1 MNSVFSHCVFQDSD
15 AVLNGLKPWCR
26 FQHRLKTV
34 VRCCT
39 GFVLCCLG
47 CGVLLYSSLIFA
59 DALTVTG
66 SNDFSEIYG
75 RLVGWIKGDL
85 GRTLSISF
93 VLIGLA
99 YGMARNSL
107 IGFATGVGAAVGLQ
121 VTPTIINSIFG
132 L

>member
-1 MNSVFSHCVFQDSD
+1 MY
-15 AVLNGLKPWCR
+15 
-26 FQHRLKTV
+26 
-34 VRCCT
+34 
-39 GFVLCCLG
+39 
-47 CGVLLYSSLIFA
+47 VLLADRPPLVMKLQKLMVSLAPLIILSLLPQELQA
-59 DALTVTG
+59 ANPVNVTG
-66 SNDFSEIYG
+66 STDFAEIYG

>member
-1 MNSVFSHCVFQDSD
+1 MSAQSFFS
-15 AVLNGLKPWCR
+15 LKQQQWMW
-26 FQHRLKTV
+26 
-34 VRCCT
+34 
-39 GFVLCCLG
+39 
-47 CGVLLYSSLIFA
+47 LLATMIILSLLPPELQAA
-59 DALTVTG
+59 DPVKATG
-66 SNDFSEIYG
+66 SSDFAEIYG

-132 L
+132 I

>member
-1 MNSVFSHCVFQDSD
+1 MCSFLFYHQNKEFGLLSRKQILQIKRIFKTVLRSGVFALVVFSPLLWAEGVS
-15 AVLNGLKPWCR
+15 V
-26 FQHRLKTV
+26 
-34 VRCCT
+34 T
-39 GFVLCCLG
+39 GG
-47 CGVLLYSSLIFA
+47 NDFA
-59 DALTVTG
+59 D
-66 SNDFSEIYG
+66 IYG

-85 GRTLSISF
+85 GRTLSIAF

-99 YGMARNSL
+99 YGMARQSL

>member
-1 MNSVFSHCVFQDSD
+1 MGYALFFD
-15 AVLNGLKPWCR
+15 ASPESTSLFTTHW
-26 FQHRLKTV
+26 V
-34 VRCCT
+34 VPLAT
-39 GFVLCCLG
+39 LIILF
-47 CGVLLYSSLIFA
+47 LLPPELQAA
-59 DALTVTG
+59 DPIKVTG

>member
-1 MNSVFSHCVFQDSD
+1 MCSFLLFSYACDTVFWRRKQFLHSQ
-15 AVLNGLKPWCR
+15 AL
-26 FQHRLKTV
+26 LKTV
-34 VRCCT
+34 LQFCALSL
-39 GFVLCCLG
+39 VLFAPLLWAE
-47 CGVLLYSSLIFA
+47 GVVIS
-59 DALTVTG
+59 G
-66 SNDFSEIYG
+66 SNDFADIYG

-85 GRTLSISF
+85 GRTLSIAF

-99 YGMARNSL
+99 YGMARQSL

>member
-1 MNSVFSHCVFQDSD
+1 MNYLSAPYLQTFSIKQQHWMMSLATLV
-15 AVLNGLKPWCR
+15 VLSLLPPEL
-26 FQHRLKTV
+26 QAADPV
-34 VRCCT
+34 V
-39 GFVLCCLG
+39 
-47 CGVLLYSSLIFA
+47 A
-59 DALTVTG
+59 TG
-66 SNDFSEIYG
+66 SGDFSEIYG

>member
-1 MNSVFSHCVFQDSD
+1 MNSLPITWQPILSIKQ
-15 AVLNGLKPWCR
+15 
-26 FQHRLKTV
+26 QHWMMSLATLV
-34 VRCCT
+34 I
-39 GFVLCCLG
+39 LC
-47 CGVLLYSSLIFA
+47 LLPPELQAANPINA
-59 DALTVTG
+59 TG
-66 SNDFSEIYG
+66 SSDFAEIYG

>member
-1 MNSVFSHCVFQDSD
+1 MNYPNLNVCMPVARNLNYGCMALLAALVILGLLMPDVYAADS
-15 AVLNGLKPWCR
+15 LP
-26 FQHRLKTV
+26 
-34 VRCCT
+34 
-39 GFVLCCLG
+39 
-47 CGVLLYSSLIFA
+47 
-59 DALTVTG
+59 VTG
-66 SNDFSEIYG
+66 KNDFAEIYG

-132 L
+132 I

>member
-1 MNSVFSHCVFQDSD
+1 MLQT
-15 AVLNGLKPWCR
+15 AAILILA
-26 FQHRLKTV
+26 
-34 VRCCT
+34 
-39 GFVLCCLG
+39 
-47 CGVLLYSSLIFA
+47 LLSPELWAA
-59 DALTVTG
+59 DTLTVTG

>member
-1 MNSVFSHCVFQDSD
+1 MTYF
-15 AVLNGLKPWCR
+15 LN
-26 FQHRLKTV
+26 
-34 VRCCT
+34 
-39 GFVLCCLG
+39 
-47 CGVLLYSSLIFA
+47 SSLPITSMPTLSLKQPRWMIPMATIVILCLLPPELQAA
-59 DALTVTG
+59 DPVKVTG
-66 SNDFSEIYG
+66 SGDFSEIYG

>member
-1 MNSVFSHCVFQDSD
+1 MY
-15 AVLNGLKPWCR
+15 
-26 FQHRLKTV
+26 
-34 VRCCT
+34 
-39 GFVLCCLG
+39 
-47 CGVLLYSSLIFA
+47 LLLADRPQLVMKLQKLMVSLAPLIILSLLPQELQA
-59 DALTVTG
+59 ANPVNVTG
-66 SNDFSEIYG
+66 STDFAEIYG

>member
-1 MNSVFSHCVFQDSD
+1 MYIFLFPKKYCIDEK
-15 AVLNGLKPWCR
+15 LL
-26 FQHRLKTV
+26 LKTV
-34 VRCCT
+34 LRSCAVALML
-39 GFVLCCLG
+39 FAP
-47 CGVLLYSSLIFA
+47 LLWAEGLVI
-59 DALTVTG
+59 TG
-66 SNDFSEIYG
+66 SHDFSEIYG

>member
-1 MNSVFSHCVFQDSD
+1 MNSLPLTDLQTFTIKQ
-15 AVLNGLKPWCR
+15 
-26 FQHRLKTV
+26 QHWMLSLATLIILSLLPPEVQAADPV
-34 VRCCT
+34 VP
-39 GFVLCCLG
+39 
-47 CGVLLYSSLIFA
+47 
-59 DALTVTG
+59 TG
-66 SNDFSEIYG
+66 STDFAEIYA

-85 GRTLSISF
+85 GRTLSIAF

>member
-1 MNSVFSHCVFQDSD
+1 M
-15 AVLNGLKPWCR
+15 KPLSMLML
-26 FQHRLKTV
+26 HLRLIQPHQVT
-34 VRCCT
+34 RRLT
-39 GFVLCCLG
+39 DRHHLFVSL
-47 CGVLLYSSLIFA
+47 LLYALAILLCSLSLEIWAA
-59 DALTVTG
+59 DPIKVTG
-66 SNDFSEIYG
+66 TNDFSEIYG

>member
-1 MNSVFSHCVFQDSD
+1 MYFFSRTYQLAYRLLPFHW
-15 AVLNGLKPWCR
+15 VLSLAT
-26 FQHRLKTV
+26 L
-34 VRCCT
+34 
-39 GFVLCCLG
+39 VLF
-47 CGVLLYSSLIFA
+47 SLITPELQAA
-59 DALTVTG
+59 DPVKITG
-66 SNDFSEIYG
+66 STDFAEIYG

>member
-1 MNSVFSHCVFQDSD
+1 MYSLSCFNCSQPSFERHLYQQRLMMQWATVLILALLSPELL
-15 AVLNGLKPWCR
+15 AVDP
-26 FQHRLKTV
+26 
-34 VRCCT
+34 
-39 GFVLCCLG
+39 
-47 CGVLLYSSLIFA
+47 I
-59 DALTVTG
+59 TVTG

-99 YGMARNSL
+99 YGMARSSL

>member
-1 MNSVFSHCVFQDSD
+1 MNSLPITWQPRLSIKQ
-15 AVLNGLKPWCR
+15 
-26 FQHRLKTV
+26 QHWMMSLATLV
-34 VRCCT
+34 I
-39 GFVLCCLG
+39 LS
-47 CGVLLYSSLIFA
+47 LLPPELQAANPINA
-59 DALTVTG
+59 TG
-66 SNDFSEIYG
+66 SSDFAEIYG

-107 IGFATGVGAAVGLQ
+107 IGFATGVVAAVGLQ

>member
-1 MNSVFSHCVFQDSD
+1 MCRFLVFSHNGES
-15 AVLNGLKPWCR
+15 VLSSRKQILCY
-26 FQHRLKTV
+26 QHFLKTV
-34 VRCCT
+34 LPSCAFALIV
-39 GFVLCCLG
+39 FSPLLWAD
-47 CGVLLYSSLIFA
+47 GVVI
-59 DALTVTG
+59 TG

>member
-1 MNSVFSHCVFQDSD
+1 MNTLPTTYLQTFSIKQ
-15 AVLNGLKPWCR
+15 
-26 FQHRLKTV
+26 QHWMMSLATLVILSLLPPELHAADPV
-34 VRCCT
+34 V
-39 GFVLCCLG
+39 
-47 CGVLLYSSLIFA
+47 A
-59 DALTVTG
+59 TG
-66 SNDFSEIYG
+66 SSDFSEIYG

>member
-1 MNSVFSHCVFQDSD
+1 ML
-15 AVLNGLKPWCR
+15 VLSPLYERHPFIVK
-26 FQHRLKTV
+26 QQQLMLSLAT
-34 VRCCT
+34 
-39 GFVLCCLG
+39 LIILS
-47 CGVLLYSSLIFA
+47 LLPPELQA
-59 DALTVTG
+59 ANPVNATG

>member
-1 MNSVFSHCVFQDSD
+1 MY
-15 AVLNGLKPWCR
+15 VLPADRPQLVMKLQKLMVSLAP
-26 FQHRLKTV
+26 LIM
-34 VRCCT
+34 
-39 GFVLCCLG
+39 LS
-47 CGVLLYSSLIFA
+47 LLPQELQA
-59 DALTVTG
+59 ANPVNVTG
-66 SNDFSEIYG
+66 STDFAEIYG

>member
-1 MNSVFSHCVFQDSD
+1 MY
-15 AVLNGLKPWCR
+15 
-26 FQHRLKTV
+26 
-34 VRCCT
+34 
-39 GFVLCCLG
+39 
-47 CGVLLYSSLIFA
+47 VLLADRPQLVMKLQKLMVSLAPLIILSLLPQELQA
-59 DALTVTG
+59 ANPVNVTG
-66 SNDFSEIYG
+66 STDFAEIYG

>member
-1 MNSVFSHCVFQDSD
+1 MYVYPILTQY
-15 AVLNGLKPWCR
+15 
-26 FQHRLKTV
+26 QHTFILRQQNLLLSLAAMII
-34 VRCCT
+34 
-39 GFVLCCLG
+39 LC
-47 CGVLLYSSLIFA
+47 LLPPELQA
-59 DALTVTG
+59 ANPVNVTG
-66 SNDFSEIYG
+66 STDFAEIYG

-85 GRTLSISF
+85 GRTLSIAF

>member
-1 MNSVFSHCVFQDSD
+1 MLELPADRRPFI
-15 AVLNGLKPWCR
+15 
-26 FQHRLKTV
+26 
-34 VRCCT
+34 VRHQQLILT
-39 GFVLCCLG
+39 MAPLIILS
-47 CGVLLYSSLIFA
+47 LLPQELQA
-59 DALTVTG
+59 ANPVNVTG
-66 SNDFSEIYG
+66 STDFAEIYG

>member
-1 MNSVFSHCVFQDSD
+1 MRTLLSPEKKPLFLFRQSSWMLLLATFSMV
-15 AVLNGLKPWCR
+15 
-26 FQHRLKTV
+26 
-34 VRCCT
+34 
-39 GFVLCCLG
+39 
-47 CGVLLYSSLIFA
+47 SLFA
-59 DALTVTG
+59 PELQAADPVKVSGA
-66 SNDFSEIYG
+66 NDFAEIYG

>member
-1 MNSVFSHCVFQDSD
+1 MTGLFTRLPCTSVILFAGQRVSYLRSVIKRHPFMASALFYTLAILIC
-15 AVLNGLKPWCR
+15 AL
-26 FQHRLKTV
+26 
-34 VRCCT
+34 
-39 GFVLCCLG
+39 
-47 CGVLLYSSLIFA
+47 SLQAWAAAPIK
-59 DALTVTG
+59 VTG

-132 L
+132 F

>member
-1 MNSVFSHCVFQDSD
+1 MYSLAIVRNPQHPFSTAERHHWM
-15 AVLNGLKPWCR
+15 LR
-26 FQHRLKTV
+26 FATLF
-34 VRCCT
+34 
-39 GFVLCCLG
+39 FVIIVTLPLFSPE
-47 CGVLLYSSLIFA
+47 LWAA
-59 DALTVTG
+59 DPLVVTG
-66 SNDFSEIYG
+66 SSDFAEIYG

-85 GRTLSISF
+85 GRTLSIAF

>member
-1 MNSVFSHCVFQDSD
+1 MYSLSCHASTHPFLQCYLHPKRIM
-15 AVLNGLKPWCR
+15 LKISAI
-26 FQHRLKTV
+26 LI
-34 VRCCT
+34 
-39 GFVLCCLG
+39 LA
-47 CGVLLYSSLIFA
+47 LLSPELSAAA
-59 DALTVTG
+59 DTLTVTG

>member
-1 MNSVFSHCVFQDSD
+1 MCGFLFSRQSKEFALLSRKQILQIKCLFKTMLRSCAFALVVFSPLLWAEGV
-15 AVLNGLKPWCR
+15 
-26 FQHRLKTV
+26 TI
-34 VRCCT
+34 T
-39 GFVLCCLG
+39 GG
-47 CGVLLYSSLIFA
+47 NDFA
-59 DALTVTG
+59 D
-66 SNDFSEIYG
+66 IYG

-85 GRTLSISF
+85 GRTLSIAF

-99 YGMARNSL
+99 YGMARQSL

>member
-1 MNSVFSHCVFQDSD
+1 MCSFLFNHQNKEFALLSRKQILQIKRIFITVLRSCIFALVVFSPLLWAEGVS
-15 AVLNGLKPWCR
+15 V
-26 FQHRLKTV
+26 
-34 VRCCT
+34 T
-39 GFVLCCLG
+39 GG
-47 CGVLLYSSLIFA
+47 NDFA
-59 DALTVTG
+59 D
-66 SNDFSEIYG
+66 IYG

-85 GRTLSISF
+85 GRTLSIAF

-99 YGMARNSL
+99 YGMARQTL

>member
-1 MNSVFSHCVFQDSD
+1 MS
-15 AVLNGLKPWCR
+15 
-26 FQHRLKTV
+26 
-34 VRCCT
+34 
-39 GFVLCCLG
+39 
-47 CGVLLYSSLIFA
+47 VLLVDRPPFIMKLQKLMVSLAPLIILSLLPQELQA
-59 DALTVTG
+59 ANPVNVTG
-66 SNDFSEIYG
+66 STDFAEIYG

>member
-1 MNSVFSHCVFQDSD
+1 MFKKD
-15 AVLNGLKPWCR
+15 LRTW
-26 FQHRLKTV
+26 RLM
-34 VRCCT
+34 
-39 GFVLCCLG
+39 
-47 CGVLLYSSLIFA
+47 VLLIPLIHGCSLLGVREAEYACDLSLLPPELQAA
-59 DALTVTG
+59 DPVVPTG
-66 SNDFSEIYG
+66 STDFAEIYA

-85 GRTLSISF
+85 GRTLSIAF

>member
-1 MNSVFSHCVFQDSD
+1 MNIFLWPKKFSFDWECWQRTVLLSCVF
-15 AVLNGLKPWCR
+15 VLVLFAPLLWADGL
-26 FQHRLKTV
+26 V
-34 VRCCT
+34 
-39 GFVLCCLG
+39 
-47 CGVLLYSSLIFA
+47 I
-59 DALTVTG
+59 TG

>member
-1 MNSVFSHCVFQDSD
+1 MYRFLVSSHNREFVLLSRKQILCYQRFLK
-15 AVLNGLKPWCR
+15 AVLPSCA
-26 FQHRLKTV
+26 F
-34 VRCCT
+34 
-39 GFVLCCLG
+39 
-47 CGVLLYSSLIFA
+47 
-59 DALTVTG
+59 ALTVFSPLLWADGVVITG
-66 SNDFSEIYG
+66 SGDFSEIYG